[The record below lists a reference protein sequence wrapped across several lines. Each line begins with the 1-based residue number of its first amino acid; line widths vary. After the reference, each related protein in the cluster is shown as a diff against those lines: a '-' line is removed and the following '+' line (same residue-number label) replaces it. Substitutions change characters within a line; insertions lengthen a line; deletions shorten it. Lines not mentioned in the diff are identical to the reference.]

1 LRFASQNNEDLGEFD
16 SLFELQSNPWNKV
29 FSPGVRDIDGE
40 VVTDELRPAEEFPRP
55 ESKDMASPKY
65 CAISSA
71 VKFVFE
77 SGLKENVPSLP
88 NSENSRFVGL

>member
-1 LRFASQNNEDLGEFD
+1 M
-16 SLFELQSNPWNKV
+16 

-71 VKFVFE
+71 VKFWKKPKYNETLHQDFKIFDKYYVNKSGTALEFE
-77 SGLKENVPSLP
+77 SKGSNFH
-88 NSENSRFVGL
+88 NQT

>member
-1 LRFASQNNEDLGEFD
+1 MRFASQNIEDLGEFD

-40 VVTDELRPAEEFPRP
+40 VVTDELRPAEEIPRP

-71 VKFVFE
+71 EKF
-77 SGLKENVPSLP
+77 
-88 NSENSRFVGL
+88 